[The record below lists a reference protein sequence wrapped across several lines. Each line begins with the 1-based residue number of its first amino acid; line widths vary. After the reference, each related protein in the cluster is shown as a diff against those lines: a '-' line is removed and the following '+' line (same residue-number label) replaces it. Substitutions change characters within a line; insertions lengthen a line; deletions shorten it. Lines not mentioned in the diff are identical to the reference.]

1 MFAFVGL
8 DNKPITEFVQMRTE
22 TCPEAKEDW
31 ERIVWSNKMWNIVLY
46 TCVSAENVKP
56 YKCGGACWAW
66 RNKSPTWISIRNT
79 FLSLKFNCTEN
90 HPLTAPFFFTID
102 LDSSF
107 IIIQISFNKFCAVL
121 RCQISLLE
129 LKKAESPTNT
139 GNHPTGSISQE
150 KKATRVTYH
159 QRVPRWRMSGKLPLL
174 PPTCLN
180 PLVLDLDIY
189 SLSFHLCKMWIFY
202 EPRSVTLGNTRHF
215 VGE

>member
-31 ERIVWSNKMWNIVLY
+31 ERIVWSSKTWNIVLY

-129 LKKAESPTNT
+129 LKKSREPDQHWEPSNRKYFSGEKSDPCDVPPKSSEMKNEWQITSSP
-139 GNHPTGSISQE
+139 P
-150 KKATRVTYH
+150 Y
-159 QRVPRWRMSGKLPLL
+159 VP
-174 PPTCLN
+174 
-180 PLVLDLDIY
+180 
-189 SLSFHLCKMWIFY
+189 
-202 EPRSVTLGNTRHF
+202 
-215 VGE
+215 